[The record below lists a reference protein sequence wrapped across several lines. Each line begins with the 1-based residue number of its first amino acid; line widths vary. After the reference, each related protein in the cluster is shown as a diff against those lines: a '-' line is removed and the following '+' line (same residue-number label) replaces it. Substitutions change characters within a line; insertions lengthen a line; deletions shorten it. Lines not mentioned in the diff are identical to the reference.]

1 MAEGVYVFR
10 NRQTQRDRLFLV
22 VPVIL
27 GMVRSGFAHARLEVR
42 GVELLRRRLFRIT
55 LTLATFAG
63 LVAVVAADV
72 KWA

>member
-1 MAEGVYVFR
+1 
-10 NRQTQRDRLFLV
+10 
-22 VPVIL
+22 
-27 GMVRSGFAHARLEVR
+27 MVRSGFAHARLEVR